1 MQINCPIMKQN
12 RHCYYEV
19 LDFALSLNIE
29 ASSDYSLFGC
39 YDKSGGNLECRIST
53 CDVLEILD
61 KDCQDENKLKEIL
74 QSIESKKVNNT
85 DPICSVCKSSLCISN
100 NGDVYPCEGWQQM
113 ILGNVISSSLKY
125 IWEDAPL
132 TKHLRELKYQDFVE
146 CRICHNRKYCTTCLI
161 MNANEKNGD
170 YMSIN
175 PYMCELAKIKKSV
188 LEKVQNNNE

>member
-1 MQINCPIMKQN
+1 M
-12 RHCYYEV
+12 
-19 LDFALSLNIE
+19 
-29 ASSDYSLFGC
+29 
-39 YDKSGGNLECRIST
+39 
-53 CDVLEILD
+53 LEILD
-61 KDCQDENKLKEIL
+61 KDCRNENKLKDMV
-74 QSIESKKVNNT
+74 QSIDAKRVNDT
-85 DPICSVCKSSLCISN
+85 DSICSVCKSSLCISN

-175 PYMCELAKIKKSV
+175 PYMCELTKIKKSV
-188 LEKVQNNNE
+188 IEKQISNLIL

>member
-1 MQINCPIMKQN
+1 MNFQEH
-12 RHCYYEV
+12 RHCYHEV
-19 LDFALSLNIE
+19 LDFAQSLNIE

-39 YDKSGGNLECRIST
+39 YDKSEGNLDCRIST

-61 KDCQDENKLKEIL
+61 KDCRNENKLKEIV
-74 QSIESKKVNNT
+74 QSIDGKRVNDT
-85 DPICSVCKSSLCISN
+85 DSICSVCKSSLCISN

-113 ILGNVISSSLKY
+113 ILGNVIASSLKY

-146 CRICHNRKYCTTCLI
+146 CSICQNRKYCTTCLI

-170 YMSIN
+170 YMTVNS
-175 PYMCELAKIKKSV
+175 YMCELAKIKKYV
-188 LEKVQNNNE
+188 IEKVQNNNM